1 MPGGVATRSLLEA
14 RIRHRLLLKLAAG
27 PPARSQRKI
36 RKRRRAS
43 SSSQSSFSEQE
54 FRRRQKRFS
63 RHHSS
68 VRPEDPSVVS
78 LLTALKE
85 SVDALCQSFTTD
97 PIAPFLIWEL
107 EIEVHP
113 SELFVIRIVSFLQ
126 T

>member
-14 RIRHRLLLKLAAG
+14 RIHHRLLLKLAAG
-27 PPARSQRKI
+27 PPARSQKI

-54 FRRRQKRFS
+54 FRRRRKRFS
-63 RHHSS
+63 HHHSS